1 MVQTRMDNTKKYS
14 QNNEQ
19 FILDELATNAGITAG
34 HLLDIG
40 AYLPDTF
47 SNSRALIDKGWSGVL
62 VEPSPVPFQ
71 ALLAHYKDNPKITL
85 VNAAVGVESK
95 WLDFYDSN
103 GDALS
108 SSNVAH
114 VLRWTQ
120 NNGVKF
126 TKFAVKSVAIS
137 DLFAQFGFE
146 YDVINIDVESQNAEI
161 FYALPWH
168 CLPRTRI
175 ICVEHDGCF
184 NEMQAHLSDYGFVKT
199 AMNFENIIFS
209 RNL

>member
-1 MVQTRMDNTKKYS
+1 MPYS
-14 QNNEQ
+14 QNNEETIIQ
-19 FILDELATNAGITAG
+19 DLVKAASLATGRF
-34 HLLDIG
+34 LDIG
-40 AYLPDTF
+40 AYDGKIF
-47 SNSRALIDKGWSGVL
+47 SNTHRLAELGWSGVC
-62 VEPSPVPFQ
+62 VEPSPIPFGK
-71 ALLAHYKDNPKITL
+71 LLELYKDNPKMTL
-85 VNAAVGVESK
+85 VNAAVGAESK

-103 GDALS
+103 GDVLS
-108 SSNVAH
+108 SSNIAH

-184 NEMQAHLSDYGFVKT
+184 NDMQAHLSDYGFVKT

>member
-1 MVQTRMDNTKKYS
+1 MPYS
-14 QNNEQ
+14 QNNEETI
-19 FILDELATNAGITAG
+19 ILDLLQAASLTTGRF
-34 HLLDIG
+34 LDIG
-40 AYLPDTF
+40 AYDGKIF
-47 SNSRALIDKGWSGVL
+47 SNTHRLAELGWGGVC
-62 VEPSPVPFQ
+62 VEPSPIPFGK
-71 ALLAHYKDNPKITL
+71 LLELYKDNPKITL
-85 VNAAVGVESK
+85 VNSAVGVESK

-108 SSNVAH
+108 SSNIAH
-114 VLRWTQ
+114 VARWTH

-126 TKFAVKSVAIS
+126 TKFALKSVAVS
-137 DLFAQFGFE
+137 ELFSQFGFE
-146 YDVINIDVESQNAEI
+146 YDVINLDVESQNAEI

-175 ICVEHDGCF
+175 ICVEHDGCYVD
-184 NEMQAHLSDYGFVKT
+184 MQAHLSDYGFVKT